1 MTILL
6 MTYFIDGFQPEGPLN
21 VVNNLQL
28 LSGNF
33 DLIQLI
39 VNKEY
44 VPYKSA
50 WIDLMTDK

>member
-28 LSGNF
+28 LSRNF

>member
-6 MTYFIDGFQPEGPLN
+6 MTYFIDGFQPESPLN

-28 LSGNF
+28 LSRNF

-50 WIDLMTDK
+50 SIDLMTDK